1 MGSAGYYAEYRPN
14 CAKALLSPM
23 RSTVVMHLLSGIA
36 LSLSK
41 CTARFSL
48 PIDPRYYLAVLS
60 PVVDSPSG
68 LTNSSIMG
76 LVIPVAGW
84 EPSGAE

>member
-1 MGSAGYYAEYRPN
+1 MGSAGYHTEYRPN
-14 CAKALLSPM
+14 YAKALPSPM
-23 RSTVVMHLLSGIA
+23 RSTVVVHLLSDIA
-36 LSLSK
+36 LSLSE
-41 CTARFSL
+41 CTARFSFA
-48 PIDPRYYLAVLS
+48 IDPRYYLAVLS